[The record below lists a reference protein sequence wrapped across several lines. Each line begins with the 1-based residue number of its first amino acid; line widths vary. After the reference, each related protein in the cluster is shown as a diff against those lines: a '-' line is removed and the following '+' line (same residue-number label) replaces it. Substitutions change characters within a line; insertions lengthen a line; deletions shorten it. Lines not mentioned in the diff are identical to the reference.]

1 MDQDDYT
8 IKAVM
13 NCLDVQ
19 NRGWITVDDLYKFM
33 KNYDI
38 DINVGAVYGLL
49 GIYDTN
55 MNGKISMK

>member
-38 DINVGAVYGLL
+38 DVNVGAVYGLL

>member
-13 NCLDVQ
+13 NCLDAEG
-19 NRGWITVDDLYKFM
+19 RGWVTADDFYKFM

-38 DINVGAVYGLL
+38 DVSIGSVCGLL
-49 GIYDTN
+49 GIYDN
-55 MNGKISMK
+55 DMNGKISLS

>member
-1 MDQDDYT
+1 
-8 IKAVM
+8 
-13 NCLDVQ
+13 
-19 NRGWITVDDLYKFM
+19 M